1 MAQKPGSTVPRQEKL
16 LNGLRLLMWNDP
28 AANKTSV
35 RIRIHAGSAF
45 DPQGKE
51 GAMNMLAE
59 NLFPTQDVREFYR
72 DDLGGSIDVVTTYDY
87 IQINATAS
95 NDKLLTLLESLSTAV
110 TNPTIDKES
119 TAQIKTAELTKIAA
133 VSKDPSYVADMA
145 AASRLFG
152 SFPYGRPR
160 LGTAESVQKID
171 FADLI
176 DLRHRF
182 LTADNATVAIS
193 GNIDGNLAFRAARRY
208 LGAWLKSDKRV
219 PSTFRQPD
227 DPKSGLPVF
236 DSPVANSSEFRIAVR
251 GVARGDKDYYAAAVL
266 ASILDRRFKQMEGGK
281 AFVRH
286 EANALPGLFLFGVPD
301 WNRGKITRNGDK
313 IALPETDGYP
323 KQILNAAIKPD
334 EFETAKRELAIAL
347 GQIPVADVWLDADT
361 YKITASA
368 AAPENFQTVV
378 VADTQRVL
386 ERLQKQP
393 VAQVLVFS
401 NPATSTA
408 N

>member
-1 MAQKPGSTVPRQEKL
+1 MKFTRLFQKLCVALFLFAALCSAGMAQKPGSTVPRQEKL
-16 LNGLRLLMWNDP
+16 LNGLRLLMWSEP
-28 AANKTSV
+28 TANKVSV

-160 LGTAESVQKID
+160 LGTVESVQKID

-176 DLRHRF
+176 DLRQRF

-236 DSPVANSSEFRIAVR
+236 DSPVANSSEFRFAVR

-281 AFVRH
+281 SFVRH

-301 WNRGKITRNGDK
+301 
-313 IALPETDGYP
+313 
-323 KQILNAAIKPD
+323 
-334 EFETAKRELAIAL
+334 
-347 GQIPVADVWLDADT
+347 
-361 YKITASA
+361 
-368 AAPENFQTVV
+368 
-378 VADTQRVL
+378 
-386 ERLQKQP
+386 
-393 VAQVLVFS
+393 
-401 NPATSTA
+401 
-408 N
+408 